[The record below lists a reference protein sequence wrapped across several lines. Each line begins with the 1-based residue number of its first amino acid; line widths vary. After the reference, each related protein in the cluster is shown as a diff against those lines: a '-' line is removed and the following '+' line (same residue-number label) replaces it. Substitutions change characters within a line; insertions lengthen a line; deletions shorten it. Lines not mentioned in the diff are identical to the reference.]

1 MKNIQDL
8 LQHIQLDKIDKNL
21 YTGTSISIGS
31 PIVFGGQVLAQS
43 LYAMSQEVDASRIC
57 HSLHSY
63 FILPGQL
70 DRKIIFEVEN
80 VRDGGSFS
88 TRRVLAKQ
96 DGEIIFILSA
106 SFQSKE
112 NGVSHQMEMP
122 ETESHEN
129 LLSWT
134 DIYQQLKGFLPPK
147 IDKFLSI
154 DRPITFKP
162 TQIDNPADPQNLE
175 PKQSVWFRI
184 NGEMQNNP
192 LLNRCVLA
200 YASDYNLLPTVTRAH
215 GKDLAEEEIIMASLD
230 HSMWFHREFDI
241 NQWFLYVIDS
251 PSAANARGFVQAKI
265 FGENGDLIASVAQE
279 GLLRI
284 KK

>member
-96 DGEIIFILSA
+96 GGEIIFILSA
-106 SFQSKE
+106 SFHSKE
-112 NGVSHQMEMP
+112 DGVSHQMEMP

-129 LLSWT
+129 LLSWA
-134 DIYQQLKGFLPPK
+134 DIYEQLKGFLPPK
-147 IDKFLSI
+147 IEKFLSI

-192 LLNRCVLA
+192 LLNRCLLA
-200 YASDYNLLPTVTRAH
+200 YASDYNLLPTATRAH

-251 PSAANARGFVQAKI
+251 PSAANARGFTQAKI

>member
-8 LQHIQLDKIDKNL
+8 LQHIQLNKIDKNL

-134 DIYQQLKGFLPPK
+134 DIYEQLKGFLPPQ
-147 IDKFLSI
+147 D
-154 DRPITFKP
+154 
-162 TQIDNPADPQNLE
+162 
-175 PKQSVWFRI
+175 
-184 NGEMQNNP
+184 
-192 LLNRCVLA
+192 
-200 YASDYNLLPTVTRAH
+200 
-215 GKDLAEEEIIMASLD
+215 
-230 HSMWFHREFDI
+230 REF
-241 NQWFLYVIDS
+241 LVHRS
-251 PSAANARGFVQAKI
+251 PHNFQTYT
-265 FGENGDLIASVAQE
+265 N
-279 GLLRI
+279 
-284 KK
+284 

>member
-8 LQHIQLDKIDKNL
+8 LQHIQLNKIDKNL

-70 DRKIIFEVEN
+70 DMKIIFEVEN

-122 ETESHEN
+122 ETETHEN

-134 DIYQQLKGFLPPK
+134 DIYEQLKGFLPPK
-147 IDKFLSI
+147 IENFLSI

>member
-8 LQHIQLDKIDKNL
+8 LQHIQLEKIDKNL

-43 LYAMSQEVDASRIC
+43 LYAMSQEVELNRIC

-80 VRDGGSFS
+80 IRDGGSFS

-96 DGEIIFILSA
+96 NGEIIFILSA
-106 SFQSKE
+106 SFQAEE
-112 NGVSHQMEMP
+112 NGVLHQMKMP
-122 ETESHEN
+122 ETENHEN

-134 DIYQQLKGFLPPK
+134 DIYNQLKGFLPSK
-147 IDKFLSI
+147 IENFLAI
-154 DRPITFKP
+154 ERPITFKP

-175 PKQSVWFRI
+175 PEQSVWFRI
-184 NGEMQNNP
+184 NGEMENNS

-215 GKDLAEEEIIMASLD
+215 GEDLAGKEIIMASLD
-230 HSMWFHREFDI
+230 HSMWFHRDFDI

-251 PSAANARGFVQAKI
+251 PSAANARGFTQAKI
-265 FGENGDLIASVAQE
+265 FGEDGELVASVAQE

>member
-8 LQHIQLDKIDKNL
+8 LQHIQLNKIDKNL

-134 DIYQQLKGFLPPK
+134 DIYEQLKGFLPPK
-147 IDKFLSI
+147 IENFLSI

-230 HSMWFHREFDI
+230 HSMWFHRDFDI

-251 PSAANARGFVQAKI
+251 PSAANARGFTQAKI

>member
-96 DGEIIFILSA
+96 GGEIIFILSA
-106 SFQSKE
+106 SFHSKE
-112 NGVSHQMEMP
+112 DGVSHQMEMP
-122 ETESHEN
+122 ETETYEN
-129 LLSWT
+129 LLSWA
-134 DIYQQLKGFLPPK
+134 DIYEQLKGFLPPK
-147 IDKFLSI
+147 IEKFLSI

-192 LLNRCVLA
+192 LLNRCLLA
-200 YASDYNLLPTVTRAH
+200 YASDYNLLPTATRAH

-230 HSMWFHREFDI
+230 HSMWFHRDFDI
-241 NQWFLYVIDS
+241 NQWFLYEINS
-251 PSAANARGFVQAKI
+251 PSTANARGFTQAKI